1 MAVTLTSCATPQGPV
16 LDRFERLFADRVE
29 ARHAAAVSS
38 GTAGLHLCVRL
49 AGIGPGDEV
58 LVPECTWVATASAVT
73 YVGATPVMVDV
84 QADTWCMDPE
94 AAERAIT
101 SRTRAMIPV
110 HLYGQP
116 ADMLRLVPLA
126 RSRGLAIIEDAA
138 PALGATIRTAA
149 GWRPV
154 GGFGDIAC
162 FSFQRSRHPRQS
174 GARNGSCPKADDRCP
189 RKCS

>member
-1 MAVTLTSCATPQGPV
+1 MEHALSTSSCTGA
-16 LDRFERLFADRVE
+16 
-29 ARHAAAVSS
+29 
-38 GTAGLHLCVRL
+38 LHLAL
-49 AGIGPGDEV
+49 KALEIGPGDEV

-116 ADMLRLVPLA
+116 ADMLRLVEENKNDLKAAASRLIA
-126 RSRGLAIIEDAA
+126 RANENGGPDNITCCLVRWLG
-138 PALGATIRTAA
+138 PA
-149 GWRPV
+149 
-154 GGFGDIAC
+154 
-162 FSFQRSRHPRQS
+162 
-174 GARNGSCPKADDRCP
+174 N
-189 RKCS
+189 